1 MVVRL
6 DLERDGRPV
15 AEVEDARVLSRSLQD
30 ALARRGQPLQQ
41 RRRVLVATV
50 LRPEQREDRELE
62 MVRVSAEEFPDTVRF
77 PVGQTEGAVQ
87 GLMGGQLRQVI
98 QSNRA
103 AGGISHSP
111 AAFRFTMWMRR
122 PIVILTVLALIW
134 GASFMLIKIA
144 DRELTPATLI
154 LGRLASATLLLA
166 VIAAV
171 RLGPR
176 ETIAHMRGAWRWLV
190 VVGIVNTA
198 LPFWLLSW
206 GEKRIDSGLASII
219 QGAVPI
225 FNALLAFAFFRES
238 RVTGLRLVGLAIGFV
253 GVALLVGAQPHGKLL
268 AALAVVAMALCYA
281 IGTLIAGR
289 HLRGTPPL
297 VVALASTTV
306 STIAVLPAG
315 VIQAPAHV
323 WHGET
328 IAAILVLGF
337 VGTAIAYLLF
347 FALIQRAGANYATLV
362 TYLVPPIALAYGAIF
377 LNEHFGPTAFVSLAL
392 ILVGVALATGSV
404 RLASLRAR
412 RTEAREAA

>member
-1 MVVRL
+1 
-6 DLERDGRPV
+6 
-15 AEVEDARVLSRSLQD
+15 
-30 ALARRGQPLQQ
+30 
-41 RRRVLVATV
+41 
-50 LRPEQREDRELE
+50 
-62 MVRVSAEEFPDTVRF
+62 
-77 PVGQTEGAVQ
+77 
-87 GLMGGQLRQVI
+87 
-98 QSNRA
+98 
-103 AGGISHSP
+103 
-111 AAFRFTMWMRR
+111 MRR
-122 PIVILTVLALIW
+122 PAVILTVLALIW

-166 VIAAV
+166 AIAFV
-171 RLGPR
+171 QLGPQKTLT
-176 ETIAHMRGAWRWLV
+176 ELRGAWRWLV
-190 VVGIVNTA
+190 VVGLVNTA

-225 FNALLAFAFFRES
+225 FNALLAFAFFREE
-238 RVTGLRLVGLAIGFV
+238 RVVGVRLVGLGIGFV
-253 GVALLVGAQPHGKLL
+253 GVALLVGAQPQGKLL

-289 HLRGTPPL
+289 HLRGTAPL
-297 VVALASTTV
+297 VVALASTAV
-306 STIAVLPAG
+306 STLAVLPVG
-315 VIQAPAHV
+315 IVQAPAGM

-347 FALIQRAGANYATLV
+347 FELIQRAGANYATLV

-377 LNEHFGPTAFVSLAL
+377 LGEGFGAVAFAALAL

-404 RLASLRAR
+404 RLASRRAGR
-412 RTEAREAA
+412 AEAREAA